1 MKKLGLC
8 LSGGGARGAYHI
20 GAVQALDDLGI
31 FKDVSVISGASIGAA
46 NAAILATNPIE
57 VAKDLWF
64 NMPKNPL
71 GEQVSFIQQFKDKKL
86 DILNQGLY
94 SMQGMDDI
102 LLRHFKKDKLKN
114 IDFYISLTQSG
125 QENSGFTEVIK
136 TTFNH
141 RVRKNVEATYLHI
154 NTLDEKTAI
163 KAIQASCSMPGVFPP
178 VVIDGFKYY
187 DGGVLDNT
195 PIKPLIDENCSDIIL
210 ISTAFFGTK
219 NTTNIL
225 PEHITFHEIKNTSK
239 EQSVL
244 TFTKEHAL
252 SLYNKGYKDT
262 LNYFKTHP
270 YQYQK
275 TSA

>member
-8 LSGGGARGAYHI
+8 LSGGGARGAYQI
-20 GAVQALDDLGI
+20 GAVQALQDLGI
-31 FKDVSVISGASIGAA
+31 YKHVSVISGASIGSA
-46 NAAILATNPIE
+46 NAAILATNSIN

-64 NMPKNPL
+64 NMPENPL
-71 GEQVSFIQQFKDKKL
+71 GEQISFIQQLKDKRL

-102 LLRHFKKDKLKN
+102 LLRHFKKDRLKD

-125 QENSGFTEVIK
+125 HEDSGFREVIK
-136 TTFNH
+136 TTINH

-154 NTLDEKTAI
+154 NTLDEETAV

-178 VVIDGFKYY
+178 VVIDGLKYY

-195 PIKPLIDENCSDIIL
+195 PIKPLIDQKCSDIIL

-219 NTTNIL
+219 NTTSMIPQHTN
-225 PEHITFHEIKNTSK
+225 FHEIKNTHK

-244 TFTKEHAL
+244 TFTKDHAL
-252 SLYNKGYKDT
+252 SLYNWGYQDT
-262 LNYFKTHP
+262 MHYFKAHP
-270 YQYQK
+270 YQF
-275 TSA
+275 